1 MAERRPPNATNRE
14 THQSLERI
22 RRRQE
27 RRLADLARGALKSP
41 EARAFLG
48 TWLDGRTGLFRTSF
62 NPSGSVMCFQEG
74 QRNAGIELLAF
85 LERADPAMTDQMIA
99 EVRARKRADDA
110 EIDAVQ
116 TPSAEQARDEEDRND
131 G

>member
-1 MAERRPPNATNRE
+1 MADRRPPNATNRDV
-14 THQSLERI
+14 QQALDRI

-85 LERADPAMTDQMIA
+85 LERADPALTDQMIA

-110 EIDAVQ
+110 ELDAVQ
-116 TPSAEQARDEEDRND
+116 TPSATDTREEDRND